1 MKSKLYLFPV
11 PLGDDMIIKTIPDG
25 NIELLNEVEYIVAE
39 NAKTARK
46 WLKQLRCQK
55 PLQDFEYAELN
66 EHSRV
71 EDLNSVF
78 QPLLNG
84 KITAYLSEAGCPGI
98 ADPGSSLVSIC
109 HSKGI
114 PVIPLTGP
122 SSILLALMGS
132 GLNGQQFCFHGYL
145 PRDKNDRIKRLREL
159 EKNSSRFHQTQI
171 FIETPYRNNALL
183 DDMLQ
188 QLSPETKLCIASNIT
203 LVNQKIFTRSVSE
216 WRKKV
221 PSLDKIPVVFLIG
234 N

>member
-84 KITAYLSEAGCPGI
+84 KITA
-98 ADPGSSLVSIC
+98 
-109 HSKGI
+109 
-114 PVIPLTGP
+114 
-122 SSILLALMGS
+122 
-132 GLNGQQFCFHGYL
+132 
-145 PRDKNDRIKRLREL
+145 
-159 EKNSSRFHQTQI
+159 
-171 FIETPYRNNALL
+171 
-183 DDMLQ
+183 
-188 QLSPETKLCIASNIT
+188 
-203 LVNQKIFTRSVSE
+203 
-216 WRKKV
+216 
-221 PSLDKIPVVFLIG
+221 
-234 N
+234 

>member
-11 PLGDDMIIKTIPDG
+11 PLGDDMLIKTIPDG
-25 NIELLNEVEYIVAE
+25 NIDLLNEVEYIVAE

-71 EDLNSVF
+71 EDLNAVV

-84 KITAYLSEAGCPGI
+84 KITAYLSEAGCPAI

-122 SSILLALMGS
+122 SSILLALMAS

-145 PRDKNDRIKRLREL
+145 PRDKNERIKRLREL

-183 DDMLQ
+183 EDLLQ
-188 QLSPETKLCIASNIT
+188 QLSLETKLCIASNLT

-221 PSLDKIPVVFLIG
+221 PSLDKIPVVFLLG
-234 N
+234 T